1 MQPAHIL
8 VGVGNQRNVAIR
20 TQATFGTCLG
30 IVPQSVGAIGRYG
43 FLSHDGA
50 RRGVNQGALSQNH
63 PSLSLSRAR
72 FVPNGRSIMW
82 NCLKLNV

>member
-1 MQPAHIL
+1 MQPAHNL
-8 VGVGNQRNVAIR
+8 VGVGNQRNVAIW

-63 PSLSLSRAR
+63 PSLSREIR
-72 FVPNGRSIMW
+72 PQRPFHYVEY
-82 NCLKLNV
+82 LKLNV